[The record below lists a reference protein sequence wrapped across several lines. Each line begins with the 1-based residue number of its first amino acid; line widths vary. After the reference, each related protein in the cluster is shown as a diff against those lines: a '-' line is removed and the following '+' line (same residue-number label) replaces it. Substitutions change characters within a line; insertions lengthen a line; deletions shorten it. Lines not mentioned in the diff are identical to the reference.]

1 MLLKVYLHPFIS
13 MDYYNIMVF
22 NGEELHMINGMLL
35 TGTGAI
41 TDVKIIVRHLSR
53 I

>member
-1 MLLKVYLHPFIS
+1 
-13 MDYYNIMVF
+13 MVF

-35 TGTGAI
+35 TGAI